1 MQAWEKFLL
10 KLDQDLG
17 APTVNKWLR
26 TLKVCN
32 FDACNLY
39 LEAKDSF
46 QVAWFEEHIR
56 SKVNE
61 LLLNNNRKKIAV
73 HLTARGGSKK
83 TRKGA
88 RGKKAASE
96 TNKASPTPP
105 EFSIVFDE
113 LDPYARFDHFVFC
126 RENLLA
132 FKLLCD
138 VTGFDPEDGS
148 LGAPE
153 TPLATFNPLYLY
165 GPPGTGKTHL
175 LMATTHCLRELGL
188 RAVYARSETFT
199 EHVVSAI
206 RAGEMRQFRQAYRDI
221 DVLIMDDVH
230 VFSRKGATQEE
241 FFHTFNTLHVEGKQ
255 IILSASCPP
264 QDLELIEPR
273 LISRFEWGITLG
285 LGSQSQEELAK
296 IARAK
301 ASALSFDIDGRV
313 LDYLLQTFKS
323 GSHAV
328 CKAME
333 ALILRSHLRQGEGKQ
348 APPLTA
354 AMAAHVLKDL
364 VEDELRSE
372 MTPEAIIQAVS
383 EHYGIRV
390 EDILSKAQS
399 RECVVPRQVAMH
411 LCRQELKLPYTKIG
425 HLFSRD
431 HSTVMSSCRQVKKKM
446 DKQNSDLLSSM
457 KSISKALHIA

>member
-1 MQAWEKFLL
+1 
-10 KLDQDLG
+10 
-17 APTVNKWLR
+17 
-26 TLKVCN
+26 
-32 FDACNLY
+32 
-39 LEAKDSF
+39 
-46 QVAWFEEHIR
+46 
-56 SKVNE
+56 
-61 LLLNNNRKKIAV
+61 
-73 HLTARGGSKK
+73 
-83 TRKGA
+83 
-88 RGKKAASE
+88 
-96 TNKASPTPP
+96 
-105 EFSIVFDE
+105 
-113 LDPYARFDHFVFC
+113 
-126 RENLLA
+126 
-132 FKLLCD
+132 
-138 VTGFDPEDGS
+138 
-148 LGAPE
+148 
-153 TPLATFNPLYLY
+153 
-165 GPPGTGKTHL
+165 
-175 LMATTHCLRELGL
+175 
-188 RAVYARSETFT
+188 
-199 EHVVSAI
+199 
-206 RAGEMRQFRQAYRDI
+206 MRQFRQAYRDI